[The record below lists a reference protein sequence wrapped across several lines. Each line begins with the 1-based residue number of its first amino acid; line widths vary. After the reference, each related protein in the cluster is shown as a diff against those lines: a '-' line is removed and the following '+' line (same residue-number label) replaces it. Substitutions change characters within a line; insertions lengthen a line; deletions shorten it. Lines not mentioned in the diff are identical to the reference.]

1 MAREAS
7 VELVEKE
14 TSIMMTLPTD
24 EVPPPP
30 SSRGGSTALVLK
42 DEEPQTLGASQSD
55 LELHLLQTFAAFAGQ
70 QLVTSYL
77 SVKHA
82 TRVTR
87 YLADMT
93 ESLASR
99 TGLVAVV
106 RVLFNQYMRLGHPLV
121 QHVDDAM
128 GRRVID
134 AVVSILLLA
143 EQQPKQNEETGI
155 LALEADCS
163 TQVADEATKLSYA
176 ERFQALLLGEVPRME
191 QVLLNARR
199 QAEAEAKAKA
209 EEAARQAPPPV
220 VMELK
225 DFVPVDEV
233 ARLKEESKEQVHA
246 AAVEAARLREEMAEL
261 TREKQK
267 LEQRLTDV
275 HNYQESERGR
285 RFLDMEEE
293 LARTK
298 LEANQKAHDLRKL
311 ELVVEAMQR
320 KHQKKKSKTR
330 KGDNQSNT
338 SESAPPSPVPE
349 KSKVKKVYEGKRN
362 SITA

>member
-1 MAREAS
+1 
-7 VELVEKE
+7 
-14 TSIMMTLPTD
+14 MMTLPTD

-30 SSRGGSTALVLK
+30 SSRGGSSSTALVLVTD
-42 DEEPQTLGASQSD
+42 DEDPQSSALVASASQSD
-55 LELHLLQTFAAFAGQ
+55 LELHLLQTFAVYASQ
-70 QLVTSYL
+70 QLLHSYL

-87 YLADMT
+87 FLADVT

-99 TGLVAVV
+99 SGLATLV
-106 RVLFNQYMRLGHPLV
+106 RVLFSQYMRLGHPLV
-121 QHVDDAM
+121 QQVDDAM
-128 GRRVID
+128 GKRVID
-134 AVVSILLLA
+134 AVVGVLMLA
-143 EQQPKQNEETGI
+143 EQGDKHTGI
-155 LALEADCS
+155 LALEAES
-163 TQVADEATKLSYA
+163 SSSEAARLSYA

-191 QVLLNARR
+191 QLLMDVQR
-199 QAEAEAKAKA
+199 QAQEEVLAKAD
-209 EEAARQAPPPV
+209 EAARRAPLPV

-233 ARLKEESKEQVHA
+233 ARLREENKEQLHEA
-246 AAVEAARLREEMAEL
+246 AQEAARLREQMAEL
-261 TREKQK
+261 TREKQR

-285 RFLDMEEE
+285 RFQDMEEE

-311 ELVVEAMQR
+311 ELVVEALQR
-320 KHQKKKSKTR
+320 KHRKKSKGSSR
-330 KGDNQSNT
+330 KGDNQSNA

-349 KSKVKKVYEGKRN
+349 HKSKKVYEGKRK
-362 SITA
+362 SVTA

>member
-1 MAREAS
+1 
-7 VELVEKE
+7 
-14 TSIMMTLPTD
+14 MMTLPSD

-30 SSRGGSTALVLK
+30 SSRGGADCTALALAAA
-42 DEEPQTLGASQSD
+42 DAPSCAAQSD

-70 QLVTSYL
+70 QLLQSYA
-77 SVKHA
+77 SVKRA
-82 TRVTR
+82 SRVTR
-87 YLADMT
+87 FLAELT

-99 TGLVAVV
+99 SGLTALV
-106 RVLFNQYMRLGHPLV
+106 RVLFQQYLRLGHPLV

-134 AVVSILLLA
+134 AVVAVLLLA
-143 EQQPKQNEETGI
+143 EQQPRDAQDTGI
-155 LALEADCS
+155 LALEAAGS
-163 TQVADEATKLSYA
+163 TEDGGEALTRLSYA

-191 QVLLNARR
+191 QVLLDARR
-199 QAEAEAKAKA
+199 QAQQEAQA

-233 ARLKEESKEQVHA
+233 ARLKEENKQQLHEA
-246 AAVEAARLREEMAEL
+246 AQEAARLRTQMEEL
-261 TREKQK
+261 TREKQR

-285 RFLDMEEE
+285 RFQDMEEE

-311 ELVVEAMQR
+311 ELVVEALQR
-320 KHQKKKSKTR
+320 KHRKRSKSSSR
-330 KGDNQSNT
+330 KDDNQSNA
-338 SESAPPSPVPE
+338 SEGAPPSPVPE
-349 KSKVKKVYEGKRN
+349 HKSKIYSDKRK
-362 SITA
+362 SITE

>member
-1 MAREAS
+1 
-7 VELVEKE
+7 
-14 TSIMMTLPTD
+14 MMTLPSD
-24 EVPPPP
+24 EVPPP
-30 SSRGGSTALVLK
+30 STATATATALALRPELPVAAR
-42 DEEPQTLGASQSD
+42 QCD

-70 QLVTSYL
+70 QLAQSYR

-82 TRVTR
+82 SRLTR

-99 TGLVAVV
+99 SGLAALV
-106 RVLFNQYMRLGHPLV
+106 RVLFAQYLRLGHPLV
-121 QHVDDAM
+121 QQVDDAM

-134 AVVSILLLA
+134 AVVAVLMLA
-143 EQQPKQNEETGI
+143 EQQPRADAPAGI
-155 LALEADCS
+155 LKLEADGCNHES
-163 TQVADEATKLSYA
+163 DDVAAAAKLSYA

-191 QVLLNARR
+191 QALLDARR
-199 QAEAEAKAKA
+199 QAQEEARAEAQQ
-209 EEAARQAPPPV
+209 AARQAPPPV

-233 ARLKEESKEQVHA
+233 GRLKEESKEQLHEA
-246 AAVEAARLREEMAEL
+246 AQEAARLRAQMKEL
-261 TREKQK
+261 TREKQR

-285 RFLDMEEE
+285 RFQDMEEE

-311 ELVVEAMQR
+311 ELVVEALQR
-320 KHQKKKSKTR
+320 KHRKKSKSSTR
-330 KGDNQSNT
+330 KDNQSNA

-349 KSKVKKVYEGKRN
+349 HRPKKIYEGKRK

>member
-1 MAREAS
+1 
-7 VELVEKE
+7 
-14 TSIMMTLPTD
+14 MMTLPAD

-30 SSRGGSTALVLK
+30 SSRGGSSSAALVLATT
-42 DEEPQTLGASQSD
+42 DDDGGAQSSTLVASASQSD

-70 QLVTSYL
+70 QLLHSYL

-87 YLADMT
+87 FLADVT

-99 TGLVAVV
+99 SGLAALV
-106 RVLFNQYMRLGHPLV
+106 RVLFAQYMRLGHPLV
-121 QHVDDAM
+121 QQVDDAM
-128 GRRVID
+128 GKRVID
-134 AVVSILLLA
+134 AVVAVLMLA
-143 EQQPKQNEETGI
+143 EQQPASDKQQQQTGI
-155 LALEADCS
+155 LALEAGSSSDKND
-163 TQVADEATKLSYA
+163 AEEAEAAATRPSNV

-191 QVLLNARR
+191 QELLDARR
-199 QAEAEAKAKA
+199 QAQEEAQA
-209 EEAARQAPPPV
+209 EAARRAPPPV

-233 ARLKEESKEQVHA
+233 ARLKEQSKEQQQEA
-246 AAVEAARLREEMAEL
+246 AQEAARLRAQMAEL
-261 TREKQK
+261 TREKQR

-285 RFLDMEEE
+285 RFQDMEEE

-311 ELVVEAMQR
+311 ELVVEALQR
-320 KHQKKKSKTR
+320 KHRKKSKSSSR
-330 KGDNQSNT
+330 KDDNQSNA

-349 KSKVKKVYEGKRN
+349 HRAKKGMRKSV
-362 SITA
+362 TA